1 MEMDQQ
7 EVAIMRASLATI
19 AFAGFSACAT
29 IPSGSAG
36 VLLKPS
42 GVVRKTEGEGVHFIG
57 PFEKTDVY
65 DLRAHEQ
72 TEDLAVLSADGGMI
86 EARASVLTYHPVP
99 AELVA
104 LAREVGPHYY
114 EVVVRPVV
122 RSTLRRIIAG
132 FRADQLDTPGITKA
146 EQEVT
151 AITAQRLRPYHIVF
165 DNVSLRTLQISRSSA
180 AYQAILDTAAAE
192 QTALQARLL
201 PELAREDAERRHADA
216 EGIANSDAAIAPT
229 LTPAVLMDTANR
241 AWSTLLTAPS
251 THVEVRPSDQPYLLE
266 VEP

>member
-1 MEMDQQ
+1 ME
-7 EVAIMRASLATI
+7 IMRTVLITI

-36 VLLKPS
+36 VLLTSS
-42 GVVRKTEGEGVHFIG
+42 GVARETEGEGVHFIG
-57 PFEKTDVY
+57 PFAKSDVY
-65 DLRAHEQ
+65 DLRAREQ
-72 TEDLAVLSADGGMI
+72 TEDFAALSADGGLI

-104 LAREVGPHYY
+104 LDREVGPNYD

-132 FRADQLDTPGITKA
+132 YRADQLDTPGITKA
-146 EQEVT
+146 EREVT

-165 DNVSLRTLQISRSSA
+165 DSISLRTLQISRSSA
-180 AYQAILDTAAAE
+180 AYQAILDTAAEE
-192 QTALQARLL
+192 QRAFQARLL
-201 PELAREDAERRHADA
+201 PELARKNAVRRHIEAD
-216 EGIANSDAAIAPT
+216 GIAKSDTAIAPT
-229 LTPAVLMDTANR
+229 LTPALLSDAENR

-251 THVEVRPSDQPYLLE
+251 THIEVRPNEQPYLLE

>member
-1 MEMDQQ
+1 MDSPQ
-7 EVAIMRASLATI
+7 EVAIMRAALTTI

-29 IPSGSAG
+29 VPSGSAG

-42 GVVRKTEGEGVHFIG
+42 GVAQETQGEGVHFIG
-57 PFEKTDVY
+57 PFAKTDVY

-72 TEDLAVLSADGGMI
+72 TEDLAALSADGGMI

-104 LAREVGPHYY
+104 LDREVGPQSY

-132 FRADQLDTPGITKA
+132 FRADELDTPGITKA
-146 EQEVT
+146 EREVT

-165 DNVSLRTLQISRSSA
+165 DNISLRTIEISRLSA
-180 AYQAILDTAAAE
+180 AYQAILDTAAEE
-192 QTALQARLL
+192 QRALAARLL
-201 PELAREDAERRHADA
+201 PELARQDAERRYADA
-216 EGIANSDAAIAPT
+216 QGVAKSDTAIAPT
-229 LTPAVLMDTANR
+229 LTPAMLEDTANR

-251 THVEVRPSDQPYLLE
+251 THVEVRPSEQPYLLE

>member
-1 MEMDQQ
+1 
-7 EVAIMRASLATI
+7 MRAALTTI

-29 IPSGSAG
+29 VPSGSAG

-42 GVVRKTEGEGVHFIG
+42 GVARETQGEGVHFIG

-72 TEDLAVLSADGGMI
+72 TEDLAALSADGGMI

-104 LAREVGPHYY
+104 LDCEVGPHYY

-122 RSTLRRIIAG
+122 RSTLRRVIAG
-132 FRADQLDTPGITKA
+132 FRADELDTPGITRA
-146 EQEVT
+146 EREVT
-151 AITAQRLRPYHIVF
+151 AITAQRLQPYHVVF
-165 DNVSLRTLQISRSSA
+165 DNITLRTLGIARSSA
-180 AYQAILDTAAAE
+180 AYQAIVDTAVEE
-192 QTALQARLL
+192 QRALKARLL
-201 PELAREDAERRHADA
+201 PEFARQDAERRHADA
-216 EGIANSDAAIAPT
+216 EGIAKSDAAIAPT
-229 LTPAVLMDTANR
+229 LTPAMLTDTAIR
-241 AWSTLLTAPS
+241 AWSTLLIAPS
-251 THVEVRPSDQPYLLE
+251 THVEVRPSEEQPYLLE